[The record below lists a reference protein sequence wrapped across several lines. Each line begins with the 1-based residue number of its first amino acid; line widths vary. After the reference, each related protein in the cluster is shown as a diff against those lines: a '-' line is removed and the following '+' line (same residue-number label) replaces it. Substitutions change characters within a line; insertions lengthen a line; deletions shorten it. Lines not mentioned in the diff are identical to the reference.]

1 MHIRRWICLFSN
13 QLGYDTLFR
22 LSVVNAHLF
31 CRGAMRAVLL
41 YLATITVVIWMASDG
56 RVDRD
61 HLPIINSRAPTHI
74 SNLPLPDLHD
84 LNNLSVVPAAQA
96 GGAYFEEVYVQGSLV
111 NVRSGPGLSYR
122 MIDVLEGGDQL
133 EVDGDWRGDWAPVYD
148 PATGLNGWIHGAYI
162 TTRSPR

>member
-1 MHIRRWICLFSN
+1 
-13 QLGYDTLFR
+13 
-22 LSVVNAHLF
+22 
-31 CRGAMRAVLL
+31 MRAVLL
-41 YLATITVVIWMASDG
+41 YLATITIVIWMASDG

-74 SNLPLPDLHD
+74 SNLPLPDPHD

-122 MIDVLEGGDQL
+122 MIDVLECG
-133 EVDGDWRGDWAPVYD
+133 ECAPVLSGGYARSIVISCYD
-148 PATGLNGWIHGAYI
+148 HNRDLDGKRWPC
-162 TTRSPR
+162 